1 MLPNHGHRTEHG
13 PWPFGKG
20 SVWGFTVLFARLISP
35 ALSMTGNPQKAGF
48 KVPSLGLKVQG
59 CAFGVL
65 EAQQKVGH
73 SKQSSAK
80 QSNKKTH

>member
-1 MLPNHGHRTEHG
+1 MKRVCLRFQRSFRKANLPC
-13 PWPFGKG
+13 
-20 SVWGFTVLFARLISP
+20 L
-35 ALSMTGNPQKAGF
+35 MTGNPQKMGF
-48 KVPSLGLKVQG
+48 RVPSLGLKVQA

-80 QSNKKTH
+80 QSNLRGT